1 MRTKTILAGA
11 ALLCATASSTPA
23 ADVSTSA
30 EGVRPLL
37 VGSAVPDV
45 ALSTADGGEVNLL
58 TEAQAKPTILIFYRG
73 GW

>member
-1 MRTKTILAGA
+1 MRTKTFLAGA
-11 ALLCATASSTPA
+11 ALLCATASSAPA
-23 ADVSTSA
+23 ADVPTSA

-45 ALSTADGGEVNLL
+45 VLPTADGGEVNLL
-58 TEAQAKPTILIFYRG
+58 IEAQAKPTILIFYRG